1 MTNRIEKASQ
11 NQSVSQKLLQNKQET
26 STFGVGSNSSKDS
39 TVHPSRPFGLLE
51 KATLDGKNPIKEPEK
66 SHEGI
71 KHLSIQ
77 REIRSTEHDVSG
89 IKEQDKSQIPNQVV
103 LEVDRANVK
112 PSENLKK
119 VTPNADDNPMF
130 VSISVCAFN
139 YSKCNYRIT
148 NMLLVPNICLLFSI
162 IILIHISDH
171 GHIW

>member
-1 MTNRIEKASQ
+1 MSHEFESVTIVSNTIEKASQ

-26 STFGVGSNSSKDS
+26 STFGIGSNSSKDS
-39 TVHPSRPFGLLE
+39 TVHPRRPFGLLE

-148 NMLLVPNICLLFSI
+148 NMLLYVYYFQL
-162 IILIHISDH
+162 
-171 GHIW
+171 